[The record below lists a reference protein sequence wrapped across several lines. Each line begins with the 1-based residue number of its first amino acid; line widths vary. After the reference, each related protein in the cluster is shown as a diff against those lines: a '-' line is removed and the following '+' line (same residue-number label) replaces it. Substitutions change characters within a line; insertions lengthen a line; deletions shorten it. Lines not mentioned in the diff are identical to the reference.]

1 MPTDDGWET
10 YSRMVL
16 QQLKTLS
23 AGIEQLR
30 VELQSVKSELVELKA
45 REDRIQEIKT
55 WKEKMDEVVSPT
67 QLKEAL
73 NEFEELKLFKTKA
86 ITAFAVIQFM
96 VVSAIAALSMF

>member
-1 MPTDDGWET
+1 MPADDGWET

-16 QQLKTLS
+16 QQLETL
-23 AGIEQLR
+23 AAAIEQLR
-30 VELQSVKSELVELKA
+30 VELQSVKNELVELRA
-45 REDRIQEIKT
+45 REDRIKEIKV
-55 WKEKMDEVVSPT
+55 WKEKMDDVVSPT

-96 VVSAIAALSMF
+96 MVTAIAALSML

>member
-1 MPTDDGWET
+1 MPADDGWET

-16 QQLKTLS
+16 QQLETL
-23 AGIEQLR
+23 AAAIEQLR
-30 VELQSVKSELVELKA
+30 VELQSVKNELVELRA

-55 WKEKMDEVVSPT
+55 WKEKMDDVVSPT

-96 VVSAIAALSMF
+96 MVTAIAALSML

>member
-96 VVSAIAALSMF
+96 VVSSIAALSMF

>member
-16 QQLKTLS
+16 QQLETLS

-55 WKEKMDEVVSPT
+55 WKEKMDDVVSPT

-73 NEFEELKLFKTKA
+73 SEFEELKLFKTKA
-86 ITAFAVIQFM
+86 ITAFAVIQFVM
-96 VVSAIAALSMF
+96 ASVLAALAVL

>member
-16 QQLKTLS
+16 QQLETL
-23 AGIEQLR
+23 AAAIEQLR
-30 VELQSVKSELVELKA
+30 VELQSVKNELVELKA

-73 NEFEELKLFKTKA
+73 SEFEELKLFKTKA
-86 ITAFAVIQFM
+86 ITAFAVIQFVM
-96 VVSAIAALSMF
+96 ASVLAALAIL

>member
-73 NEFEELKLFKTKA
+73 NEFEELKLFKTKS

-96 VVSAIAALSMF
+96 VVSSIAALSMF